1 MAAID
6 FGTTYSRYSFVI
18 KKDVIDDPESVYC
31 PQWYGD
37 GDAVS
42 LKVPTTVLLDEKK
55 KFVDF
60 RYKVEEQLCRDCRK
74 KYSYRIIL
82 LP

>member
-1 MAAID
+1 MFVAAID
-6 FGTTYSRYSFVI
+6 FGTTYSGYSFVI

-42 LKVPTTVLLDEKK
+42 LKVPTTVLLDKKK

-60 RYKVEEQLCRDCRK
+60 RYKVEEQYAEIAEK
-74 KYSYRIIL
+74 NIHTE
-82 LP
+82 